1 MDNMGNL
8 LMPDT
13 TSFFWKQN
21 RIKTF
26 NNWPF
31 KTSDKC
37 NVKSMVAAGFYAI
50 GEDAEPDLVECFI
63 CGKQLDGWEAHDDPW
78 NEHVKHESNC
88 LFVKLN
94 KQDEK
99 EWTVHEM
106 YELYKAYQIKKY
118 MNELDK
124 NIAALK
130 EEAATSKND
139 LLSAY
144 KASQKSKKSTD

>member
-1 MDNMGNL
+1 MDIDNL
-8 LMPDT
+8 LIEP

-26 NNWPF
+26 NNWLF
-31 KTSDKC
+31 KASDKC
-37 NVKSMVAAGFYAI
+37 NAKSMAAAGFYVI
-50 GEDAEPDLVECFI
+50 GDNNEPDLVECFI

-78 NEHVKHESNC
+78 NEHVKHQSSC
-88 LFVKLN
+88 PFVKLN
-94 KQDEK
+94 KQDES

-106 YELYKAYQIKKY
+106 YELYKKYEIKKY

-124 NIAALK
+124 KIITLRD
-130 EEAATSKND
+130 EAATLKIN

-144 KASQKSKKSTD
+144 KTPQENKKNIN

>member
-1 MDNMGNL
+1 MDNDNL
-8 LMPDT
+8 LIPDP

-37 NVKSMVAAGFYAI
+37 NAKSMVTAGFYVI
-50 GEDAEPDLVECFI
+50 GDINEPDLVECFI

-78 NEHVKHESNC
+78 DEHVKHQSNC
-88 LFVKLN
+88 SFVQLN

-106 YELYKAYQIKKY
+106 YDLYKKYQIKKY

-124 NIAALK
+124 KIITLK
-130 EEAATSKND
+130 DEAATSKTD

-144 KASQKSKKSTD
+144 KVTQKNKKSID

>member
-1 MDNMGNL
+1 MDNDNL
-8 LMPDT
+8 LIPEP

-26 NNWPF
+26 NSWPF
-31 KTSDKC
+31 KASDKC
-37 NVKSMVAAGFYAI
+37 NAKSMVAAGFYVI
-50 GEDAEPDLVECFI
+50 GDNNEPDLVECFI

-78 NEHVKHESNC
+78 DEHVKHKSDC

-106 YELYKAYQIKKY
+106 YDLYKEYHIKKY
-118 MNELDK
+118 KDELEK
-124 NIAALK
+124 KIFALK
-130 EEAATSKND
+130 DGGARSKSF
-139 LLSAY
+139 LLSEY
-144 KASQKSKKSTD
+144 KISRKNKKSTD

>member
-1 MDNMGNL
+1 MDNDNL
-8 LMPDT
+8 LIES

-31 KTSDKC
+31 KASDKC
-37 NVKSMVAAGFYAI
+37 NAKSMAAAGFYVI
-50 GEDAEPDLVECFI
+50 GDNNEPDLVECFI
-63 CGKQLDGWEAHDDPW
+63 CSKQLDGWEAHDDPW
-78 NEHVKHESNC
+78 NEHKKHQSSC
-88 LFVKLN
+88 PFVKLN
-94 KQDEK
+94 KQDES

-106 YELYKAYQIKKY
+106 YELYKKYQIKKY

-124 NIAALK
+124 KIITLK
-130 EEAATSKND
+130 DEAATLKSD

-144 KASQKSKKSTD
+144 KPQENKKNIN